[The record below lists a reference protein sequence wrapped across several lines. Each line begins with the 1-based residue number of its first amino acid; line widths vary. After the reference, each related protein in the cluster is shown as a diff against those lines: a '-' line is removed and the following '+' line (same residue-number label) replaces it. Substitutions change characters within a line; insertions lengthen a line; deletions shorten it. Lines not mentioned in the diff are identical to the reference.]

1 MNMARSMLKEKQFSN
16 YLWRE
21 TISFSIY
28 VLNRSPTKSVKNKVP
43 QEAWTCMSCSVAHFR
58 VFGCVEYAHDPKE
71 LRKLDDISEKC
82 IFLGYNDQSKEY
94 KLYNQ
99 VTKKVII
106 NRDVEF
112 KEDEACNESIDKT
125 IYVGVVIPQEE
136 DEAEEHISQGG
147 HQGSQTQSPI
157 RDIPTRTTRNCV
169 QGESSILVA

>member
-1 MNMARSMLKEKQFSN
+1 MARSMLKEKQFSN

-28 VLNRSPTKSVKNKVP
+28 VLNRSPTKSVKNNVP

-112 KEDEACNESIDKT
+112 KEDETWVGSIYNT
-125 IYVGVVIPQEE
+125 IFVGATIPQEE
-136 DEAEEHISQGG
+136 DETKEQIAQGG
-147 HQGSQTQSPI
+147 HQGSQTQ
-157 RDIPTRTTRNCV
+157 
-169 QGESSILVA
+169 